1 MMRKVSPLPEVA
13 RMSAPEP
20 GPPTPV
26 SLGKDGPERLLIQ
39 WNDGH
44 QSVYAW
50 KHLRAHCPCAS
61 CREER
66 EKSPDPF
73 RILKPSELV
82 PLAPVGMPRVGR
94 YAYKIVWSD
103 GHDTGIY
110 TLEHL
115 RSLCQCPRCLPSAA
129 AKP

>member
-1 MMRKVSPLPEVA
+1 MTV
-13 RMSAPEP
+13 PEP
-20 GPPTPV
+20 YRNPGDAVAAPV
-26 SLGKDGPERLLIQ
+26 PVALSKDGPDRLVVE

-44 QSVYAW
+44 RSIYTW
-50 KHLRAHCPCAS
+50 SHLRAHCPCAS

-66 EKSPDPF
+66 DKPPDPF

-82 PLAPVGMPRVGR
+82 PLAPVSMPRVGR

-103 GHDTGIY
+103 GHETGIY

-115 RSLCQCPRCLPSAA
+115 RSLCQCEQCN
-129 AKP
+129 KQK

>member
-1 MMRKVSPLPEVA
+1 MSEARSEPLVPVA
-13 RMSAPEP
+13 LSRE
-20 GPPTPV
+20 GP
-26 SLGKDGPERLLIQ
+26 DRLIIE

-44 QSVYAW
+44 RSIYTW
-50 KHLRAHCPCAS
+50 RHLRDNCPCAG

-66 EKSPDPF
+66 GKPADPF
-73 RILKPSELV
+73 HLLKPSDLA
-82 PLAPVGMPRVGR
+82 PLAPISMPRVGR

-115 RSLCQCPRCLPSAA
+115 RQLCQCPQCQPGGATGT
-129 AKP
+129 AKSTPDR

>member
-1 MMRKVSPLPEVA
+1 MAVSG
-13 RMSAPEP
+13 P
-20 GPPTPV
+20 GPLMPV
-26 SLGKDGPERLLIQ
+26 ALSKDGPDRLRIT
-39 WNDGH
+39 WSDGH
-44 QSVYAW
+44 ESVYAW
-50 KHLRAHCPCAS
+50 KHLRAHCPCAG

-66 EKSPDPF
+66 EQPPDPF

-82 PLAPVGMPRVGR
+82 PLAPVSMPAVGR

-115 RSLCQCPRCLPSAA
+115 RSLCQCPQCLQ
-129 AKP
+129 KIGGWVVV